1 MILGLLQHPSF
12 EQPYFLLRLLNILR
26 QVVLGGS
33 CPSLCPAFAQ
43 QLLTLDLRDKLG
55 RCTSNSLIPKT
66 STDNRG
72 GGLIHLLPLLIEL
85 HFSLSGDWENLE
97 RHHRTTG
104 TISFLNQLPEKS
116 NLTCLPFSICVCYW
130 WFPLTYF
137 SQESTR
143 VLNSLMVGQGTFRAV
158 YGTLITRVFFWHPS
172 KFLHFPWLM
181 SFMKVLSS
189 LPSQTKVE
197 EA

>member
-1 MILGLLQHPSF
+1 M
-12 EQPYFLLRLLNILR
+12 
-26 QVVLGGS
+26 VLGGS
-33 CPSLCPAFAQ
+33 CPSSRPAFAQ

-55 RCTSNSLIPKT
+55 RCTSKSLIPKT
-66 STDNRG
+66 STYNRG

-104 TISFLNQLPEKS
+104 TIFFLNQLPEKS

-172 KFLHFPWLM
+172 NPSGADTFGKIDMPFLIMYYKFLHFPWLM